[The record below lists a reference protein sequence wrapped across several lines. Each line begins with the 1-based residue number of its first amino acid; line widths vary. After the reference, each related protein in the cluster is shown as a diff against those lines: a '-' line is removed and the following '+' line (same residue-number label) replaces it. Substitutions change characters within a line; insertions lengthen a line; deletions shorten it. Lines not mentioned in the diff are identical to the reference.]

1 MLVVLTLTVLT
12 NVITAVA
19 AGMVMASLRF
29 VKEMADLQL
38 ESIKHYNASTEN
50 SALTASEAQALQ
62 DCKGRVLLL
71 HFTGPLT
78 FGAAN
83 GVVRRAATLDPHEV
97 LILDLSDVPSID
109 LSAAMALESI
119 IRGSRSRNEEVIL
132 VGLNWRVARLFSQM
146 KIIELVK
153 ETQRVDTRSG
163 GLELAAQ
170 IINATALPGA

>member
-1 MLVVLTLTVLT
+1 M
-12 NVITAVA
+12 
-19 AGMVMASLRF
+19 
-29 VKEMADLQL
+29 
-38 ESIKHYNASTEN
+38 
-50 SALTASEAQALQ
+50 
-62 DCKGRVLLL
+62 
-71 HFTGPLT
+71 
-78 FGAAN
+78 
-83 GVVRRAATLDPHEV
+83 
-97 LILDLSDVPSID
+97 LDLSDVPSID